1 MQQMRHAKLMQ
12 EPVASSE
19 PAPQKQA
26 PAWRFATFLP
36 LTFLW
41 MELWF
46 RAATIERFFSGDL
59 FYVCGFTLAASA
71 VVYLLS
77 TLFSSKIN
85 HWIAFGFMVFA
96 AAVLTSEVIYA
107 GVFPGTFYDLDKL
120 TMAGEAMGDF
130 GMNAVT
136 AAWHNLGYIL
146 LLWVPPV
153 LYAIFGNTYCT
164 AHRAPAL
171 VKGIAGVAAMAIHA
185 AVVLVAL
192 SSSGNMSARYLY
204 ISNFDKDASV
214 EQFGLLTMFRLDIRY
229 DIIEPKIEED
239 FSKDASSIGDF
250 DFITKPTVSTPT
262 PEPDPENPNEEPP
275 KPVVY
280 TPNVIESLD
289 FEALAKK
296 TSDATIKT
304 MHEYFAS
311 VDPTMKNEYTGK
323 FKGKNLIFI
332 VAEGFSPYAVREDL
346 TPTLYKL
353 SHEGIQCTNYYTPGW
368 GVSTSD
374 GEYTSL
380 LGLMPATG
388 VRSMEYS
395 SDRNMYFALGN
406 RLSAMGYNTY
416 AYHNHTYSYYG
427 RDKSHPNLGYD
438 YKGIGNG
445 LALDYSDY
453 YPGKNTKTRWPNSDY
468 LMAKATADE
477 YMTADEPFHTYYLT
491 VSGHMLYTFMG
502 NSMSAYHKSK
512 VQDLPYSDE
521 VKAYLACQIELDLMV
536 EELIAKLEEKGIAD
550 DTLIVLTADHYPYGL
565 QQSGQPD
572 FYSEL
577 AGKDTT
583 STFDKYRNTLI
594 MWHKGMESLVIDEPV
609 YSIDLL
615 PTLSNLFGLEYDSRL
630 MMGRDFL
637 SDAPALV
644 CFADRSWVTDY
655 GRYDAKTKTFTL
667 FENQAWTE
675 ENKADYVKSV
685 NTVVRRKF
693 DFSNL
698 ILKQDYYNILFG
710 Q

>member
-1 MQQMRHAKLMQ
+1 M
-12 EPVASSE
+12 V
-19 PAPQKQA
+19 
-26 PAWRFATFLP
+26 FLP
-36 LTFLW
+36 LAFLW
-41 MELWF
+41 MELVF
-46 RAATIERFFSGDL
+46 RAATIERFFGSGL
-59 FYVCGFTLAASA
+59 FYVFGFTLAASA
-71 VVYLLS
+71 LVYLLC
-77 TLFSSKIN
+77 TLFQTKVN
-85 HWIAFGFMVFA
+85 RWIAVGFLAFA

-107 GVFPGTFYDLDKL
+107 GVFPGTFYDLDKI

-130 GMNAVT
+130 GMNAVS
-136 AAWHNLGYIL
+136 AAWNNLVYIL
-146 LLWVPPV
+146 ALWFPVV
-153 LYAIFGNTYCT
+153 LYIIFGKRWCP
-164 AHRAPAL
+164 ARRAPAL
-171 VKGIAGVAAMAIHA
+171 LKIAAGVVMVAVHA
-185 AVVLVAL
+185 AVVIVAL
-192 SSSGNMSARYLY
+192 CSSGNMSPRYLY
-204 ISNFDKDASV
+204 ISNFDKDAAV

-229 DIIEPKIEED
+229 DIIDAKIEED
-239 FSKDASSIGDF
+239 FTEDASSIGDF
-250 DFITKPTVSTPT
+250 DFIQDDKN
-262 PEPDPENPNEEPP
+262 DGGNEETPGEDP
-275 KPVVY
+275 TGPVVY
-280 TPNVIESLD
+280 TPNVIDSLD
-289 FEALAKK
+289 FEALANS
-296 TSDATIKT
+296 TSNATIKT

-395 SDRNMYFALGN
+395 ADRNMYFALGN
-406 RLSAMGYNTY
+406 QLKAAGYNTY
-416 AYHNHTYSYYG
+416 AYHNHTYTYYG
-427 RDKSHPNLGYD
+427 RDKSHPNLGYT

-445 LALDYSDY
+445 LTLDYSGY

-502 NSMSAYHKSK
+502 NSMSSYHRSK
-512 VQDLPYSDE
+512 VADLPYSDE

-536 EELIAKLEEKGIAD
+536 EELISKLEEKGIAEE
-550 DTLIVLTADHYPYGL
+550 TLIVLTADHYPYGL
-565 QQSGQPD
+565 QQAGEAD

-583 STFDKYRNTLI
+583 STFEKYRNTLI

-644 CFADRSWVTDY
+644 CFADRSWVTEY
-655 GRYDAKTKTFTL
+655 GRYDSKAKTFTL
-667 FENQAWTE
+667 FEGQSWTE
-675 ENKADYVKSV
+675 ENKAEYVKAI

-698 ILKQDYYNILFG
+698 ILKQDYYNVLFG
-710 Q
+710 K

>member
-1 MQQMRHAKLMQ
+1 MNTMRHAKAPAATAEKHTGNQRHGAPTWRFMVFL
-12 EPVASSE
+12 PVA
-19 PAPQKQA
+19 
-26 PAWRFATFLP
+26 
-36 LTFLW
+36 FLW
-41 MELWF
+41 MELVF
-46 RAATIERFFSGDL
+46 RAATVERFFGSGL
-59 FYVCGFTLAASA
+59 LYIFGFTLAASA
-71 VVYLLS
+71 VVYLLC
-77 TLFSSKIN
+77 TLFKPQVN
-85 HWIAFGFMVFA
+85 RWIAVGFLAFA

-107 GVFPGTFYDLDKL
+107 GVFPGTFYDLDKI

-130 GMNAVT
+130 GINALVS
-136 AAWHNLGYIL
+136 AGRHIVYIL
-146 LLWVPPV
+146 ALWVPVV
-153 LYAIFGNTYCT
+153 LYIVFGNKFCP
-164 AHRAPAL
+164 ARRAPAL
-171 VKGIAGVAAMAIHA
+171 LKILAGVAAVVIHA
-185 AVVLVAL
+185 VMVIAAL
-192 SSSGNMSARYLY
+192 CSSGDMSPRYLY
-204 ISNFDKDASV
+204 ISHFDKDAAV
-214 EQFGLLTMFRLDIRY
+214 EQFGLMTMFRLDIRY
-229 DIIEPKIEED
+229 DIIDAAIEED
-239 FSKDASSIGDF
+239 FSKDASSIGEF
-250 DFITKPTVSTPT
+250 DFIDDSNGQTGDDKPAQ
-262 PEPDPENPNEEPP
+262 
-275 KPVVY
+275 PVVY
-280 TPNVIESLD
+280 TPNVIASLD
-289 FEALAKK
+289 FETLANS
-296 TSDATIKT
+296 TNDATIKT

-311 VDPTMKNEYTGK
+311 VEPTMKNEYTGK

-332 VAEGFSPYAVREDL
+332 VAEGFSPYAVSKEL

-388 VRSMEYS
+388 VKSMAYS
-395 SDRNMYFALGN
+395 ANRNMYFSLGN
-406 RLSAMGYNTY
+406 RLKAEGYKTY
-416 AYHNHTYSYYG
+416 AYHNHTYTYYD
-427 RDKSHPNLGYD
+427 RDKSHPNLGYT
-438 YKGIGNG
+438 YQGIGNG
-445 LALDYSDY
+445 LELDYSGY

-502 NSMSAYHKSK
+502 NSMSAYHKSE
-512 VQDLPYSDE
+512 VADLPYSDE

-536 EELIAKLEEKGIAD
+536 EELIAKLEEKGIAEE
-550 DTLIVLTADHYPYGL
+550 TVIVLTADHYPYGL
-565 QQSGQPD
+565 QQAGEAD

-583 STFDKYRNTLI
+583 STFEKYRNTLI
-594 MWHKGMESLVIDEPV
+594 LWQKGLESIVIDEPV